1 MEKSDPFKIVYI
13 SDRIVPNGNAGGVR
27 VDHITK
33 MLMMLQSDLHIISYG
48 EKNFRYFNDG
58 RTFHE
63 IKRQDNTL
71 GKFSSK
77 IFSGL
82 RALKLYSKISSG
94 TDIIVLYSTNIFFV
108 CPILVFAKFYRI
120 KIFFDVVENFHH
132 EKFSLGYLSPKFW
145 MFRLLMRHIITKGN
159 GVFAIS
165 KSIAKYFE
173 KQRVKSYLLPPLF
186 SFDNQKFLKPLPYN
200 INMIY
205 SGSPLGKEDLSLMF
219 QAILQ
224 LNSNERSR
232 LKLNFTGVKKN
243 EIMRYCEINDINFDN
258 VKDNLYFYPWLTQSE
273 LHSVYVGSH
282 FQFFLRKNNPSN
294 VSNYPM
300 KLIEML
306 SFGIVPILSDVG
318 DYGELFRK
326 VEYELVVA
334 HDNLPKAKDALQF
347 ALALTEP
354 DYNLLQKRVYDL
366 GKKFDTRTFAH
377 NNRENI
383 MKFIST

>member
-1 MEKSDPFKIVYI
+1 
-13 SDRIVPNGNAGGVR
+13 
-27 VDHITK
+27 
-33 MLMMLQSDLHIISYG
+33 
-48 EKNFRYFNDG
+48 
-58 RTFHE
+58 
-63 IKRQDNTL
+63 
-71 GKFSSK
+71 
-77 IFSGL
+77 
-82 RALKLYSKISSG
+82 
-94 TDIIVLYSTNIFFV
+94 
-108 CPILVFAKFYRI
+108 
-120 KIFFDVVENFHH
+120 
-132 EKFSLGYLSPKFW
+132 
-145 MFRLLMRHIITKGN
+145 
-159 GVFAIS
+159 
-165 KSIAKYFE
+165 
-173 KQRVKSYLLPPLF
+173 
-186 SFDNQKFLKPLPYN
+186 
-200 INMIY
+200 
-205 SGSPLGKEDLSLMF
+205 MF

-334 HDNLPKAKDALQF
+334 HDNLPKAKEALQF

-354 DYNLLQKRVYDL
+354 DYNLLQKRV
-366 GKKFDTRTFAH
+366 
-377 NNRENI
+377 
-383 MKFIST
+383 